1 MNRRNFTVDLDGT
14 ALVCAR
20 FETALGL
27 PPLLL
32 VPGTMGNIDIVSPLI
47 AAFARHFSVVAFD
60 QPGTNGEAPS
70 PTATPE
76 RLAHI
81 LGALCARDFAGTPIT
96 IYGISLGAVVAALI
110 ARTRPSIVRALLLD
124 DPVFSP
130 GEYPGIAEYAA
141 GAMVGL
147 APDHPALAAFEAFT
161 GYDPHRRKTDGR
173 DYRHLW
179 KEIASPVLVLA
190 GDAFQGQTAPG
201 ASIAI
206 ERHAGHPVW
215 ARDPARFAARAAAF
229 AADAPPPPSA
239 DPVRDDE
246 YALRLTDGSVA
257 ICPREKTSTSTIILL
272 ERETWFEDEFAFMRS
287 LVRPGWRAVDGG
299 ANLGV
304 YTLTLARAGA
314 EILAFEPNPPI
325 ADRGARAIALNGLS
339 ARVHHRRVA
348 LGAATGTARFDI
360 SGHSENARLAEGGTL
375 DVPVVTLDDEIA
387 GLGWDTW
394 DFLKLDLEG
403 GEADALK
410 GARNALARHAPLVM
424 SEIVN
429 ADTTRNLAPMHELIA
444 QGFALYALLPGPNAL
459 VPLDLDAPDADP
471 FLAYGFG
478 ALPRR
483 AKILAAEGKLVEE
496 MMQAEP
502 LGDPAP
508 FVALARSRIAI
519 LALNPAVALNL
530 SAPQAPAAREYVEA
544 IARFERARH
553 IDRPL
558 PLRVADLLEA
568 ERLAKIAYTARP
580 GFSRAMTFARIARA
594 AGRRGAMID
603 ALGRTLDAIMAG
615 TATMPDELLIP
626 ALERYETLTVGTIGN
641 WLNACLIE
649 AFVSNASFAAGF
661 NANANSAVLWDFLE
675 NANYTTPAMRRA
687 RQIQAILM
695 GGQSRPM
702 PNSAL
707 ARYDADNLN
716 PEIWRGL

>member
-1 MNRRNFTVDLDGT
+1 MNRRDFTVDLDGT

-20 FETALGL
+20 FETASGL

-32 VPGTMGNIDIVSPLI
+32 VPGTMGNIDIVSPMI
-47 AAFARHFSVVAFD
+47 AELARHFSVVAFD

-76 RLAHI
+76 RLAHV
-81 LGALCARDFAGTPIT
+81 LGALCAREFAGMPVT

-110 ARTRPSIVRALLLD
+110 ARARPSIVRALVLD

-130 GEYPGIAEYAA
+130 GDYSGIAEYAA
-141 GAMVGL
+141 SAMGDL
-147 APDHPALAAFEAFT
+147 ASGHPAIASFKAFT
-161 GYDPHRRKTDGR
+161 GYDPHRRSADGR

-179 KEIASPVLVLA
+179 REIGSPVLVLA
-190 GDAFQGQTAPG
+190 GEAFKGQQAPDI
-201 ASIAI
+201 SIAI

-215 ARDPARFAARAAAF
+215 AADPGRIAARSAAF
-229 AADAPPPPSA
+229 AAAAPPPPA
-239 DPVRDDE
+239 ALVHDDE
-246 YALRLTDGSVA
+246 YALRLTDGTVA
-257 ICPREKTSTSTIILL
+257 ICPREPTSTSTIILL
-272 ERETWFEDEFAFMRS
+272 ERETWFEDEFAFVRS

-314 EILAFEPNPPI
+314 DVLAFEPNPPI

-339 ARVHHRRVA
+339 SRIHHRRVA

-387 GLGWDTW
+387 ALGWTAW

-403 GEADALK
+403 GETDALR
-410 GARNALARHAPLVM
+410 GGRGVLARFAPLVM

-429 ADTTRNLAPMHELIA
+429 ADTTRNFAPMHELIA

-478 ALPRR
+478 ALPAR
-483 AKILAAEGKLVEE
+483 AKQVAAEGRLVENVP
-496 MMQAEP
+496 QAEP
-502 LGDPAP
+502 LDDPAP
-508 FVALARSRIAI
+508 FIALARSRIAV

-530 SAPQAPAAREYVEA
+530 SAPQAPAAGEYIAA

-553 IDRPL
+553 ADRPL
-558 PLRVADLLEA
+558 PLRVADFLEA
-568 ERLAKIAYTARP
+568 ERLAKIAYMARP
-580 GFSRAMTFARIARA
+580 GFSRALTYARIARA

-603 ALGRTLDAIMAG
+603 ALGRTLDAVMAG
-615 TATMPDELLIP
+615 TATIPDEPLIP
-626 ALERYETLTVGTIGN
+626 ALERYESLTAGAIGN
-641 WLNACLIE
+641 WFSACLIE

-675 NANYTTPAMRRA
+675 SANVATPAMHRA

-695 GGQSRPM
+695 GAQPRPM
-702 PNSAL
+702 PHPAL
-707 ARYDADNLN
+707 ARFDQDNLN